1 MRVLNEYAILS
12 LMVVRMR
19 ATRAHRDNRRS
30 HHALTA
36 ARLSKCGNCG
46 AMRKS
51 HTVCMNCGW
60 YNGRKVI
67 DLAAKAAKKA
77 AKAKKAAETAR

>member
-1 MRVLNEYAILS
+1 
-12 LMVVRMR
+12 MVVRMR

-30 HHALTA
+30 HHALEA
-36 ARLSKCGNCG
+36 ARLSKCANCG
-46 AMRKS
+46 AQHRS
-51 HTVCMNCGW
+51 HVVCMNCGW
-60 YNGRKVI
+60 YKGRKVI